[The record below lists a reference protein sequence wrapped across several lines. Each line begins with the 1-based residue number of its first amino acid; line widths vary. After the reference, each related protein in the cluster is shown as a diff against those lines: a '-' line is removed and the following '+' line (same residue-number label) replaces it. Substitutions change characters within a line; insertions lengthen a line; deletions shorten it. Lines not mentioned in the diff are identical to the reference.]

1 LLIARR
7 IIIRARIYAKAISEE
22 GINLIRLG
30 GPIFEKADD
39 PYSWVAALRRLNYS
53 TTFCPAG
60 PATPPDVIAAY
71 RRAAER
77 ADIVIAEVGAWS
89 NPISPNPEERSKAIA
104 NCQRCLALAEE
115 IGARCCVNIAG
126 SRGEKWDGPD
136 PANDSRETFDLIV
149 ETVRQII
156 DAVKPSHTTY
166 ALETM
171 PWVPPDSPDN
181 YLALLKAVDR
191 KGFGVHLDPVN
202 MINCPTRAYHTG
214 DFLRECFAKLG
225 PHIRGCHAKDIR
237 FASRLTV
244 HLDECAPGEGCL
256 DYPVFLRELA
266 AMNRDVPVLLEHMK
280 TAEEYHQAASYV
292 RGVASKIGVEI
303 R

>member
-1 LLIARR
+1 V
-7 IIIRARIYAKAISEE
+7 
-22 GINLIRLG
+22 IRLG
-30 GPIFEKADD
+30 GPVFEKADD
-39 PYSWVAALRRLNYS
+39 PDSWVAALRRLNYS

-60 PATPPDVIAAY
+60 PATPSDVVAAF

-77 ADIVIAEVGAWS
+77 ADILIAEVGAWS
-89 NPISPNPEERSKAIA
+89 NPISRDTAERSKAIA
-104 NCQRCLALAEE
+104 HCQRCLALAEE
-115 IGARCCVNIAG
+115 IGASCCVNIAG

-136 PANDSRETFDLIV
+136 KANDSPETFDLIV

-156 DAVKPSHTTY
+156 DAVKPTHTAY

-171 PWVPPDSPDN
+171 PWIAPDSPDS

-191 KGFGVHLDPVN
+191 KGFAVHLDPVN

-225 PHIRGCHAKDIR
+225 PHIRCCHAKDIS

-244 HLDECAPGEGCL
+244 HLDECAPGEGIL
-256 DYPVFLRELA
+256 DYPVFLQELSKL
-266 AMNRDVPVLLEHMK
+266 NRDVPVILEHMK
-280 TAEEYHQAASYV
+280 TAEEYEKAANYI
-292 RGVASKIGVEI
+292 RGVATNIGVKI
-303 R
+303 K